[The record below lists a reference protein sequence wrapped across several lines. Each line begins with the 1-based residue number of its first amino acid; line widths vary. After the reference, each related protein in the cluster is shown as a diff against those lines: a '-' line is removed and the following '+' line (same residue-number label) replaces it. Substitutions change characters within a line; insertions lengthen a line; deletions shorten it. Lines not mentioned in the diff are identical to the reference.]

1 MKVLLVSPNEE
12 KLPDPVFPIGAAY
25 VAGALKQ
32 AGIEYHC
39 LDLCFEEDVEKALI
53 DALNKNAPDIVGL
66 SLRNVDNVSY
76 PHSVSYLPLYR
87 MITTTVRRNC
97 HARIVLGGSGFTL
110 LPDAILRFLQ
120 ADYGICG
127 EGEITFV
134 QLVRQL
140 AGGPELL
147 DLATDPIIRAGVAVE
162 TNLDRLPPAD
172 RTLFDNER
180 YLQRGGMA
188 NLQTKR
194 GCPFNCIYCTY
205 PVIEG
210 RKVRARSP
218 RSICDE
224 IQTLLDAGMDTLFMV
239 DNEFNHPMDHALAVC
254 REIQRRR
261 LPVRWSCYANP
272 AFIGPELVDA
282 MLAAGCTSLEFGT
295 DAGCDEM
302 LKNLGKSFSARDIAQ
317 ASATCDQAGMPYCHA
332 LLLGGPG
339 ETMTTAQKSLD
350 TIAAT
355 GATAVICMVGIRIF
369 PHTQLAATAEKEGR
383 IAADED
389 FLNPV
394 FYLADAVAEE
404 MLPFL
409 KAYAKHHPTWI
420 FPGLE
425 INMNAALQEK
435 LRRFGVKGPLWEYMG
450 IHKRRR
456 RG

>member
-1 MKVLLVSPNEE
+1 MNVLLVSPNVE

-32 AGIEYHC
+32 AGIECRC
-39 LDLCFEEDVEKALI
+39 LDLCFEEDVETALI

-87 MITTTVRRNC
+87 MITTTIRRHC
-97 HARIVLGGSGFTL
+97 HAKIVLGGSGFTL

-127 EGEITFV
+127 EGEQTFV

-140 AGGPELL
+140 SGSPDLM
-147 DLATDPIIRAGVAVE
+147 DLATEPIIRAGAGAAA
-162 TNLDRLPPAD
+162 NLDRLPPAD

-180 YLQRGGMA
+180 YLRRGGMA

-205 PVIEG
+205 PMIEG
-210 RKVRARSP
+210 RKVRMRSP
-218 RSICDE
+218 HSVCDE
-224 IQTLLDAGMDTLFMV
+224 IQSLLETGMDTLFMV
-239 DNEFNHPMDHALAVC
+239 DNEFNHPMDHALDVC

-272 AFIGPELVDA
+272 AFISPELVDA

-295 DAGCDEM
+295 DAGCDAM
-302 LKNLGKSFSARDIAQ
+302 LENMGKNFSARDIAR

-339 ETMTTAQKSLD
+339 ETMDTVQQSLD
-350 TIAAT
+350 AIAAT

-369 PHTQLAATAEKEGR
+369 PHTRLAATAKREGR

-389 FLNPV
+389 FLEPV

-404 MLPFL
+404 LLPFL

-425 INMNAALQEK
+425 INMNTALQEK